1 MKYADMKLDL
11 ALKGFFLAA
20 AVLLFPLFASAAGT
34 EAFLGT
40 WEYRQRAGKGYDS
53 EGEKLEL
60 RSKGGTLTGVY
71 FGLEREGE
79 HGLFYTAVEIKD
91 LKVEQERIFFTIP
104 DRHLFSDR
112 PESLKEAK
120 LNESKSSGYT
130 RDELKMQGQLKD
142 GSLMV
147 ACSSDLNT
155 CPDKVMEFR
164 KSKWD
169 KKTER

>member
-1 MKYADMKLDL
+1 MKLHSL
-11 ALKGFFLAA
+11 IVFLAA
-20 AVLLFPLFASAAGT
+20 TVLLFPLFVSAAGT
-34 EAFLGT
+34 ETFLGT

-53 EGEKLEL
+53 EGERIEL
-60 RSKGGTLTGVY
+60 RSTGGALTGAY

-91 LKVEQERIFFTIP
+91 IKVEQGRISFTIP
-104 DRHLFSDR
+104 ERHLFSDR
-112 PESLKEAK
+112 PKSLKEGK

-130 RDELKMQGQLKD
+130 RDELKMQGQMRD

-147 ACSSDLNT
+147 TCSSHSNT

-164 KSKWD
+164 KNKWD
-169 KKTER
+169 KKADS